1 MKNSTLSAGSIQHPF
16 IYSSDVFVTFD
27 NFSDELASSV
37 AVVRERNNNSL
48 TGHTVPSII
57 NMVDK
62 VLKEKSSKKQGN
74 YVASY
79 SVCLF
84 VDLLEFQPVMLFA

>member
-1 MKNSTLSAGSIQHPF
+1 MKNSTLPAGYIQHPCM
-16 IYSSDVFVTFD
+16 YSSDVFVPFD
-27 NFSDELASSV
+27 NFSEELASSV
-37 AVVRERNNNSL
+37 AVVREKNNNSL

-74 YVASY
+74 YIVSY
-79 SVCLF
+79 LVSLF
-84 VDLLEFQPVMLFA
+84 SRFTRV